1 MKDRFLFLYYLYT
14 IHNKYKLS
22 TVKRG
27 QEVTKKSSL
36 RIVFYQQS
44 LSLLLPG
51 GVTIKKGFV
60 FTKYPIF

>member
-1 MKDRFLFLYYLYT
+1 MKDRFLFPYYLYT
-14 IHNKYKLS
+14 IHNNYKLS

-27 QEVTKKSSL
+27 QEVTKKSSV
-36 RIVFYQQS
+36 RIGFDQQS

>member
-1 MKDRFLFLYYLYT
+1 MKDRFLFPYFLYT
-14 IHNKYKLS
+14 MHNKYKLS

-27 QEVTKKSSL
+27 QEVTKKSSV

-51 GVTIKKGFV
+51 GVTINKGFV
-60 FTKYPIF
+60 FTKYPMF

>member
-1 MKDRFLFLYYLYT
+1 MKDRFLFPYYLYT
-14 IHNKYKLS
+14 LHNKYKLS
-22 TVKRG
+22 TIKRG
-27 QEVTKKSSL
+27 QEVTKKSSV

-51 GVTIKKGFV
+51 GVTINKGFV

>member
-1 MKDRFLFLYYLYT
+1 MKDRFLFPYYLYT

-22 TVKRG
+22 TIKRG
-27 QEVTKKSSL
+27 QEVTKKSSV

-51 GVTIKKGFV
+51 GVTLNKGFV

>member
-1 MKDRFLFLYYLYT
+1 MKDRLLFPYYLYT

-51 GVTIKKGFV
+51 GVTINKGFV

>member
-1 MKDRFLFLYYLYT
+1 MKDRLLFPYYLYT

-51 GVTIKKGFV
+51 GVTINKGFV
-60 FTKYPIF
+60 FTKHPIF

>member
-1 MKDRFLFLYYLYT
+1 MKDRFLFPYYLYT

-27 QEVTKKSSL
+27 QEVTKKSSV
-36 RIVFYQQS
+36 RIGFDQQS

-51 GVTIKKGFV
+51 GVTINKGFV
-60 FTKYPIF
+60 FTKYPMF